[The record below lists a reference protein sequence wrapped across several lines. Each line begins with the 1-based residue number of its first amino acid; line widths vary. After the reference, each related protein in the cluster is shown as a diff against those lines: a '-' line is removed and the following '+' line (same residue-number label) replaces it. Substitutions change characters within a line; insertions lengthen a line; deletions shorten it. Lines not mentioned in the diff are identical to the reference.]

1 MWPGKVSKGS
11 YHAGMEQK
19 ENMVLELIWNDL
31 QVHRKE
37 KGKKW
42 VLKVALCA

>member
-11 YHAGMEQK
+11 YHAVTEQK
-19 ENMVLELIWNDL
+19 ENTVLEIIPDQL
-31 QVHRKE
+31 KE

-42 VLKVALCA
+42 VLKAALCT